1 MNLSLPKVRALR
13 HGFFATLHFEVNI
26 QYFSIFYS
34 TNLSMQ
40 NGLKWNRDGTLQ
52 DDFYYFVERRR
63 PGVPG
68 GNYSLKYL
76 SFSFEFVTFFN

>member
-1 MNLSLPKVRALR
+1 
-13 HGFFATLHFEVNI
+13 
-26 QYFSIFYS
+26 
-34 TNLSMQ
+34 MQ
-40 NGLKWNRDGTLQ
+40 NGHKWNRDGTLQ

-76 SFSFEFVTFFN
+76 SFSFEFVTFFNEATNLLKITPASNSCHSLSTSVPTTVL